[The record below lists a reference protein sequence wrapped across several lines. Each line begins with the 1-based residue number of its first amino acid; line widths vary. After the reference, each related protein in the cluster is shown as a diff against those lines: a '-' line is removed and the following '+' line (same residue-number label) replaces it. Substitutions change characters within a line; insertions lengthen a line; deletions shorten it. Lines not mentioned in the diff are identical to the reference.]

1 MSKAM
6 KAAAVAVFAQYTEA
20 KECFVTE
27 DGQAFLNANYAA
39 NHAAQSGMPTPVR
52 FGRDPESDVV
62 MSADDNAKLE
72 GERIAKEKA
81 EAKAKA
87 DAAKADAEAAK
98 AKEEAEAKAKA
109 DAEAA
114 KAKETPKKKKK

>member
-6 KAAAVAVFAQYTEA
+6 KAAAVAVFTQYTEA

-72 GERIAKEKA
+72 GERIAKQKA
-81 EAKAKA
+81 AQAKADAKAKA
-87 DAAKADAEAAK
+87 EADAEAAK

-114 KAKETPKKKKK
+114 KKTKKKK